1 MGKTRHKK
9 FKIERPKPTALI
21 SVKEAENELE
31 REKISSNGD
40 MIQSL
45 IEKLNGPTEEEREC
59 SCTTIANLVSQPSAV
74 KLLLQHNIVK
84 VLAPV
89 ILDKN
94 PEIQVKALGAL
105 RNLSVDGG
113 ETVCQQMVKK
123 DVLTPIVAFLKQYG
137 CNWMPDA
144 PKGKQHKSLNS
155 SIFIEAVHLLWN
167 LCESSEEALGI
178 FNRENL
184 FPIVFAGLQHSVY
197 GTELAI
203 TAANCLYTV
212 TEDNAPIIKSCQA
225 PDVVQLLNSL
235 VLLDSNSSDL
245 VLLKTLATGILVNVH
260 SGSSRCEGGSVI
272 TTLLRAVADVLT
284 LDALDAAPKS
294 TSDEDAQNGDDDD
307 DMVTEE
313 EGEGKAHTV
322 DIGQEEMEGQ
332 FRDVQNMLTA
342 QQVALEIVANI
353 CCTDDDGW
361 EDMENSESSSCEEET
376 VEEEEEA
383 MDQETID
390 MFSSL
395 CVSTEVQQA
404 VKGFCVFEKVCSKC
418 SSAVDCC
425 DLPSRVSKSFVNLQA
440 HALLCMNNMV
450 NCMDL
455 DLLGGADRLH
465 QVWTSLASLLA
476 NIDKTQPD
484 EMLLEATTSALRAV
498 IQKLSSTGSKKLLE
512 ISVSDLQFL
521 FSIGRSCQL
530 ADVRVNIV
538 RIIATVGVVFSKQ
551 ADLPNADTLKN
562 IGIFLLTIICGDKDL
577 WVVSEAL
584 DSVFDVFGEDH
595 LDSIDHDIGL
605 TDRLS
610 KFVPEMKSRV
620 NLIKR
625 KPDEHYPVISTAK
638 TNLIR
643 FVKYKLSKKS

>member
-1 MGKTRHKK
+1 MSIMGKTRHKK
-9 FKIERPKPTALI
+9 FKIDRPKPTALI

-31 REKISSNGD
+31 QDNISSNGG
-40 MIQSL
+40 IVQSL
-45 IEKLNGPTEEEREC
+45 IEKLNGPSEEEREC

-74 KLLLQHNIVK
+74 KLLLQNNIVK
-84 VLAPV
+84 ILAPV

-113 ETVCQQMVKK
+113 ETVCQEMVKK
-123 DVLTPIVAFLKQYG
+123 DVLTPLVAFLKQYG
-137 CNWMPDA
+137 CNWMPD
-144 PKGKQHKSLNS
+144 PPTGKKHKSLNS
-155 SIFIEAVHLLWN
+155 SIFTEAVHLLWN
-167 LCESSEEALGI
+167 LCESSEEALDI

-184 FPIVFAGLQHSVY
+184 FPIVCAGLQYSVY
-197 GTELAI
+197 GAELAI
-203 TAANCLYTV
+203 TAANCLYTI
-212 TEDNAPIIKSCQA
+212 TEDNAPIIKICED
-225 PDVVQLLNSL
+225 PDVIQLLNSL
-235 VLLDSNSSDL
+235 VSLNSDSSDL
-245 VLLKTLATGILVNVH
+245 VLLKTLATGILVNVRCG
-260 SGSSRCEGGSVI
+260 SGRCEGGSVI
-272 TTLLRAVADVLT
+272 PSLLKAVADVLT

-294 TSDEDAQNGDDDD
+294 ASDDSSSQNGDD
-307 DMVTEE
+307 DMVTEGE
-313 EGEGKAHTV
+313 EEGKAHTV
-322 DIGQEEMEGQ
+322 NIGQEELEET
-332 FRDVQNMLTA
+332 FRDVQNVLTA
-342 QQVALEIVANI
+342 QQIALEIIANI

-361 EDMENSESSSCEEET
+361 EDMGNSESSSCEEET
-376 VEEEEEA
+376 AEEEED

-418 SSAVDCC
+418 SPVDCC
-425 DLPSRVSKSFVNLQA
+425 GLPSSVSKSFVNLQA

-465 QVWTSLASLLA
+465 QVWSSLASLLA
-476 NIDKTQPD
+476 NIDKTD

-498 IQKLSSTGSKKLLE
+498 IQKLSSAGSQKLLE

-538 RIIATVGVVFSKQ
+538 RIVAIVGVVFSKQ
-551 ADLPNADTLKN
+551 ADLPNVDTLKN
-562 IGIFLLTIICGDKDL
+562 IGIFLLTIVCGDKDL

-584 DSVFDVFGEDH
+584 DSLFDVFGEDH
-595 LDSIDHDIGL
+595 LDSIDHDICL

-643 FVKYKLSKKS
+643 FVKYKLSKKKS